1 MLQLRK
7 PTRRSDHMRMHT
19 CIHLH
24 RKLYTC
30 FEPCTVLRWYVMSGI
45 WPWLAALNRLTV
57 LPAFLLQNVWH
68 ASRGTFAPS
77 AFVGLQSNNRDGIY
91 FCLFWCFAL
100 SINWVSN
107 ASLSVVLLVYW
118 QGN

>member
-1 MLQLRK
+1 
-7 PTRRSDHMRMHT
+7 
-19 CIHLH
+19 
-24 RKLYTC
+24 
-30 FEPCTVLRWYVMSGI
+30 MSGI

-91 FCLFWCFAL
+91 FCLLWCFAL
-100 SINWVSN
+100 SINWVRCWSVCCAAGLLARELICSHFKHCGHDASN
-107 ASLSVVLLVYW
+107 QPQTYW
-118 QGN
+118 GALGFKTKPTS